1 MTPADQDSTHAEVY
15 AAEQRRTRAMVEG
28 DVAALAALIDDD
40 CRYVHSSGA
49 VDTKVGYLEKLQA
62 GAIGYDW
69 IRSSDQLLIDVGTG
83 VAVSHRME
91 AGLILAGVRHPYQS
105 QAMALWRRTALGLR
119 LVYFQAT
126 ALPE

>member
-1 MTPADQDSTHAEVY
+1 
-15 AAEQRRTRAMVEG
+15 MVEG

-49 VDTKVGYLEKLQA
+49 VDTKADYLEKLQA
-62 GAIGYDW
+62 GAIGYAW
-69 IRSSDQLLIDVGTG
+69 IRSCDQMLIEVGTG

-91 AGLILAGVRHPYQS
+91 AELILAGVRRRYQS
-105 QAMALWRRTALGLR
+105 QAVAFWRQTPLGLR